1 MQSQMSRSPWQVP
14 TLANIKDQ
22 EMGLRMS
29 AKSAAGREKAVERIL
44 VDVSFLLCLALGHIR
59 RDEEDL
65 ANELGLHSI
74 AYRGI

>member
-44 VDVSFLLCLALGHIR
+44 VDVSGPLL
-59 RDEEDL
+59 
-65 ANELGLHSI
+65 LGLGNI
-74 AYRGI
+74 QAG